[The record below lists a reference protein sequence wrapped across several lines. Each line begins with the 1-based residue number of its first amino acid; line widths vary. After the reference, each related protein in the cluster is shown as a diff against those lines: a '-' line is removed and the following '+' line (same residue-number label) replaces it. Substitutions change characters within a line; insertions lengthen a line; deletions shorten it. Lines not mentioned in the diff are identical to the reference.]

1 MISPIKHSGCLPG
14 QLNGPWLVVV
24 HWLFVWAWG
33 TFMASSFKFGTG
45 GLKMDL
51 QGAAVTL
58 EDIFTVGGLASP
70 EDQNTAPQPAMGCCW
85 WHTRT

>member
-1 MISPIKHSGCLPG
+1 MISPIEHSGRLP
-14 QLNGPWLVVV
+14 
-24 HWLFVWAWG
+24 VWP
-33 TFMASSFKFGTG
+33 MACCCALAVCVGVGHLHDIFKPGTG

-70 EDQNTAPQPAMGCCW
+70 ED
-85 WHTRT
+85 